1 MKTKIVILDFDGT
14 LGDSQAL
21 ITRTMKATLKQLGL
35 PERTTEECA
44 KTIGLPLKECFKA
57 LQNMTEEQAEACAHL
72 YHKLFME
79 NNVPGA
85 VPAFPGVVETIKQLH
100 NEGLIVTIASSR
112 GHQSLVAFV
121 QELHLEP
128 YIRLILGADDVENAK
143 PNAEPVLN
151 TLHHFGLQPAEA
163 LVVGDTIFDIQM
175 GRNAGAKTCGVTY
188 GNGKREDLEAAFA
201 DYIID
206 NFAEIKLCLEP

>member
-35 PERTTEECA
+35 PEHTTEECV
-44 KTIGLPLKECFKA
+44 KTIGLPLRQSFKV
-57 LQNMTEEQAEACAHL
+57 LEPMSEKQAEECDIL
-72 YHKLFME
+72 FHKIFMKD
-79 NNVPGA
+79 NVPGA

-112 GHQSLVAFV
+112 GRQSLVAFV

-128 YIRLILGADDVENAK
+128 YIRLIFGADDVENAK

-188 GNGKREDLEAAFA
+188 GNGKREDLEAAHA

-206 NFAEIKLCLEP
+206 NFAEIEQCLQS